1 VPDAEL
7 ANTRIGSGSDHTV
20 FLNFLGIPTVGLTF
34 TGPYGVYHSM
44 YDDFFWMNHFG
55 DPGYHYHTL
64 MAQLWGVL
72 ALRLANADV
81 LPYDFDSYGENIR
94 QFVVDLNLASHVSG
108 HVDLVA
114 LQQRVTDFQMAG
126 RELNLAVAQAISS
139 GRLDAAAAAL
149 VNQQLMQ
156 VERNWCNPAGIPGR
170 PWFKHSLYAARYTYA
185 HLELPGLTE
194 AAEAGDWKVAE
205 EQAKIL
211 EHELAKNTEL
221 LKQARGM
228 LDHSAAAAQ

>member
-1 VPDAEL
+1 
-7 ANTRIGSGSDHTV
+7 
-20 FLNFLGIPTVGLTF
+20 
-34 TGPYGVYHSM
+34 M

-55 DPGYHYHTL
+55 DPGYRYHTL

-72 ALRLANADV
+72 ALRLANAEV

-108 HVDLVA
+108 HIDLAA
-114 LQQRVTDFQMAG
+114 LQQRVNDFQTAG
-126 RELNLAVAQAISS
+126 RELNLAVGQAISS
-139 GRLDAAAAAL
+139 GRLDAAVAARL
-149 VNQQLMQ
+149 NQQLMQ

-194 AAEAGDWKVAE
+194 AAEAGDWKVAA

-211 EHELAKNTEL
+211 QDELEKNTEL
-221 LKQARGM
+221 LKQTRAL
-228 LDHSAAAAQ
+228 LDQPAAAAQ

>member
-1 VPDAEL
+1 M
-7 ANTRIGSGSDHTV
+7 
-20 FLNFLGIPTVGLTF
+20 FLNFLGIPTLGLTF

-55 DPGYHYHTL
+55 DPGYRYHTL

-81 LPYDFDSYGENIR
+81 LPYDFDSYGENIH

-108 HVDLVA
+108 HVDLVT
-114 LQQRVTDFQMAG
+114 LQQRVTEFQGAG

-156 VERNWCNPAGIPGR
+156 VERN
-170 PWFKHSLYAARYTYA
+170 
-185 HLELPGLTE
+185 
-194 AAEAGDWKVAE
+194 
-205 EQAKIL
+205 
-211 EHELAKNTEL
+211 
-221 LKQARGM
+221 
-228 LDHSAAAAQ
+228 

>member
-1 VPDAEL
+1 
-7 ANTRIGSGSDHTV
+7 
-20 FLNFLGIPTVGLTF
+20 
-34 TGPYGVYHSM
+34 M

-108 HVDLVA
+108 HVDLAA
-114 LQQRVTDFQMAG
+114 LQQHVTDFQAAG
-126 RELNLAVAQAISS
+126 RELNLAAAQVISS
-139 GRLDAAAAAL
+139 GRLDPAAAAL

-211 EHELAKNTEL
+211 EDELAKNTEL

-228 LDHSAAAAQ
+228 LDHSAAAAP

>member
-1 VPDAEL
+1 
-7 ANTRIGSGSDHTV
+7 
-20 FLNFLGIPTVGLTF
+20 
-34 TGPYGVYHSM
+34 M

-55 DPGYHYHTL
+55 DPGYRYHTL

-108 HVDLVA
+108 HIDLAA
-114 LQQRVTDFQMAG
+114 LQQRISDFQAAG

-139 GRLDAAAAAL
+139 GRLDAAAAAR

-156 VERNWCNPAGIPGR
+156 VERNWCNPAGNSGASLVQTFFVRGALYVCASGIAGIDGSVRGWRLESGGGAGQDSGGR
-170 PWFKHSLYAARYTYA
+170 AREEYRAFEADARAGGAAGSGCA
-185 HLELPGLTE
+185 MM
-194 AAEAGDWKVAE
+194 
-205 EQAKIL
+205 IF
-211 EHELAKNTEL
+211 
-221 LKQARGM
+221 
-228 LDHSAAAAQ
+228 S

>member
-1 VPDAEL
+1 
-7 ANTRIGSGSDHTV
+7 
-20 FLNFLGIPTVGLTF
+20 
-34 TGPYGVYHSM
+34 M

-114 LQQRVTDFQMAG
+114 LQQRVTEFQEAG
-126 RELNLAVAQAISS
+126 RELNLAVGQAISS
-139 GRLDAAAAAL
+139 GRLDAAAAAQ

-194 AAEAGDWKVAE
+194 AAEAGNWKVAE

-211 EHELAKNTEL
+211 EDELTKNTEL
-221 LKQARGM
+221 LNHARGM
-228 LDHSAAAAQ
+228 LDHSAAAAQR

>member
-1 VPDAEL
+1 
-7 ANTRIGSGSDHTV
+7 
-20 FLNFLGIPTVGLTF
+20 VGLTF

-55 DPGYHYHTL
+55 DPGYRYHTL

-108 HVDLVA
+108 HIDLAA
-114 LQQRVTDFQMAG
+114 LQQRINDFQAAG
-126 RELNLAVAQAISS
+126 RELNLAVEQAISS
-139 GRLDAAAAAL
+139 GRLDAPAEAR

-194 AAEAGDWKVAE
+194 AAEAGDWKVAA

-211 EHELAKNTEL
+211 QDELEKNTAL
-221 LKQARGM
+221 LKQTRALLERP
-228 LDHSAAAAQ
+228 AAAAPAQ